1 MADEPKTVE
10 PGTEP
15 VKPEE
20 KTFTQSQLD
29 AIIKDRLA
37 RATKEYSDYEDIKKK
52 AETLEAE
59 RKKREEAELTENEKL
74 KKDLEEAQRK
84 ADEIAL
90 EKEQLSKFKTDWEER
105 ETEKVNKA
113 MEDLSEDVKGE
124 INSLPLEKRMFFIN
138 QLKGTK
144 PSNGEWGKKPREGD
158 EITIDSIMAKKA
170 RGDQSWRADFEK
182 YKKMKPKT
190 APIMNPNGQ
199 IQEELL
205 KE

>member
-1 MADEPKTVE
+1 MADELETVKT
-10 PGTEP
+10 TETQTQ
-15 VKPEE
+15 E
-20 KTFTQSQLD
+20 KMVPQAEVDRIMSQ
-29 AIIKDRLA
+29 RLA
-37 RATKEYSDYEDIKKK
+37 REKEKFSDYEDIKKK

-59 RKKREEAELTENEKL
+59 KKQREEAELTENEKL

-113 MEDLSEDVKGE
+113 MEDLSEDVKEE

-190 APIMNPNGQ
+190 APIMNPKGQ
-199 IQEELL
+199 MQEELL